1 MDLGLNIEGNQK
13 SIEQTTKSIMG
24 ILNSG
29 QDQATIQIAISC
41 FEHVVSGTPIY
52 TTVSNCV
59 IGDNQKAPEYE
70 QDDEQEDE
78 E

>member
-1 MDLGLNIEGNQK
+1 MDLGMNFEGNQK

-29 QDQATIQIAISC
+29 QDQATIQIAIHC
-41 FEHVVSGTPIY
+41 FEHAVTGTTSY